1 MVWQQPER
9 ISSFTTP
16 QIWMDMVD
24 QWILLKTIQYI
35 SKSNDIGDLTVV
47 HRFRFAGKTP

>member
-24 QWILLKTIQYI
+24 QWIA
-35 SKSNDIGDLTVV
+35 VV
-47 HRFRFAGKTP
+47 KIC